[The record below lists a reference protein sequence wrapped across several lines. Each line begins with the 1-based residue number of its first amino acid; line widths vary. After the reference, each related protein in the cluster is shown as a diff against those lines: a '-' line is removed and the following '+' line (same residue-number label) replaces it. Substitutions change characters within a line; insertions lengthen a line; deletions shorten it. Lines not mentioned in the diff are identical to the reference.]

1 MTKLILPA
9 LIFFLAACTIKPKD
23 PAIVA
28 TTDSV
33 STITEPEKIFDY
45 PVVYKNWEMGNHE
58 NTRLVLQMYS
68 AWDGKTITGV
78 RELLADSFIMELPGS
93 VRRAAGKEVMIDK
106 LVSYRQNYLSTKHD
120 IIAIQPLLNQDN
132 KEEWVIALVYN
143 KWTYRNQAR
152 DSMLYQDIWKLKNG
166 KINSLMS
173 LELSPSRLGYKRL
186 EQITKT
192 AN

>member
-1 MTKLILPA
+1 MRKSILP
-9 LIFFLAACTIKPKD
+9 LSLLFMVACTSKPKD
-23 PAIVA
+23 PAFIT

-33 STITEPEKIFDY
+33 TRTEPDKIFDY

-58 NTRLVLQMYS
+58 NTRLVLQMYR
-68 AWDGKTITGV
+68 AWDGKTVEGV

-93 VRRAAGKEVMIDK
+93 RRQAAGKDIMVDK
-106 LVSYRQNYLSTKHD
+106 LVSYRQNYLSTKNE
-120 IIAIQPLLNQDN
+120 IIAIQPLLNKDN
-132 KEEWVIALVYN
+132 QEEWVSALVYN

-152 DSMLYQDIWKLKNG
+152 DSMLYQDIWKIKNG

-192 AN
+192 TN

>member
-1 MTKLILPA
+1 MSKLILPA
-9 LIFFLAACTIKPKD
+9 LIFFLAACTSKPKD
-23 PAIVA
+23 PAIIA

-33 STITEPEKIFDY
+33 STITEPDKIFDY

>member
-1 MTKLILPA
+1 MSKLILPA
-9 LIFFLAACTIKPKD
+9 LIFFLAACTSKPKD

-33 STITEPEKIFDY
+33 STISEPEKIFDY